1 MAGDA
6 ERQRDDNVRNPA
18 VKAPVKERLKNSLL
32 GFLIIVRHWNT
43 LKISRSTVVIDWFGD
58 SVIVEAY
65 PDSAGEKHGKPGE
78 I

>member
-18 VKAPVKERLKNSLL
+18 VKAPVKERLKDSLL

-43 LKISRSTVVIDWFGD
+43 L
-58 SVIVEAY
+58 
-65 PDSAGEKHGKPGE
+65 
-78 I
+78 

>member
-18 VKAPVKERLKNSLL
+18 VKAPVKERLKNSLW

-43 LKISRSTVVIDWFGD
+43 L
-58 SVIVEAY
+58 
-65 PDSAGEKHGKPGE
+65 
-78 I
+78 